1 MSGSPTAP
9 GSKLEKVGICI
20 YLEDSADDD
29 DTMKRSPQDEN
40 GGGAYS
46 GMTGG
51 MTRSYTA
58 ASSSDAPPPHLP
70 VVQSNSTAAVAGRT
84 FVPLSRVPSAP
95 GSLK

>member
-1 MSGSPTAP
+1 M
-9 GSKLEKVGICI
+9 GICI

-29 DTMKRSPQDEN
+29 DTMKHSPQDEN
-40 GGGAYS
+40 GGYVG

-58 ASSSDAPPPHLP
+58 ASSSDAPSHLP
-70 VVQSNSTAAVAGRT
+70 VVQSNSTAAAPGRT